1 MKFDLKNRQQL
12 LALVAGAVIGLF
24 ALDRLVIGPLLASW
38 KGRSETI
45 VRLRESIKK
54 GQAMI
59 ERETITRNAWHDMR
73 KNTLSADTSQAEKTL
88 LEAFDQ
94 WSRESRVTVNS
105 IKPQWK
111 RGATAEHSLLEC
123 RVDAAGDLGTLAK
136 FLYEV
141 EKSDLALR
149 IDSVELTASDTRGR
163 QLSLGLFVSG
173 LRLAPLTDN

>member
-12 LALVAGAVIGLF
+12 LALIAGAVIGLF

-73 KNTLSADTSQAEKTL
+73 KNTLPADTSQAEKTL

-94 WSRESRVTVNS
+94 
-105 IKPQWK
+105 
-111 RGATAEHSLLEC
+111 
-123 RVDAAGDLGTLAK
+123 
-136 FLYEV
+136 
-141 EKSDLALR
+141 
-149 IDSVELTASDTRGR
+149 
-163 QLSLGLFVSG
+163 
-173 LRLAPLTDN
+173 

>member
-12 LALVAGAVIGLF
+12 LALFAGAVIGLF
-24 ALDRLVIGPLLASW
+24 ALDRLVVGPLYASW
-38 KGRSETI
+38 VGRTKSI
-45 VRLRESIKK
+45 AALRESITK
-54 GQAMI
+54 GQSLI
-59 ERETITRNAWHDMR
+59 ERETITRSVWNDMR
-73 KNTLSADTSQAEKTL
+73 KNTLPVDTSQAEKTL
-88 LEAFDQ
+88 LEAFDL

-141 EKSDLALR
+141 EKSELALR